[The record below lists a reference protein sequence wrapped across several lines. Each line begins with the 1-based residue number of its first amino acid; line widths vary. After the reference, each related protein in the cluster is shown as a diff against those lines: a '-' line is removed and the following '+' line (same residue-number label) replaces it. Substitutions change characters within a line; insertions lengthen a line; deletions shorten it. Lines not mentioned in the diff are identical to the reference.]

1 MERLFRMTLI
11 SACLAGGFGIAF
23 TAAAEQA
30 VAADVQAGVQVD
42 VARVDAQ
49 ADAQAPTGPTGPTA
63 TNVNCLQDTGT
74 RIRARDPKTGKP
86 LCQGPGRAYS
96 RDDLNRTG
104 QTDIADALRRLDPSV
119 R

>member
-23 TAAAEQA
+23 TAAAEQT

-42 VARVDAQ
+42 ATRVNAQ
-49 ADAQAPTGPTGPTA
+49 ADAQAPTGPTA
-63 TNVNCLQDTGT
+63 RNVNCLQDTGT